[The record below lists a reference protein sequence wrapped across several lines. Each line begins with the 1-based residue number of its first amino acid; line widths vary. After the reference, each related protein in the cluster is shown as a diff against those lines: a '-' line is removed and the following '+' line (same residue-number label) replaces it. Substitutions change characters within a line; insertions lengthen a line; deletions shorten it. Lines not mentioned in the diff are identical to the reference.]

1 MICFC
6 GSCCCCCS
14 ETQKILWERNRFGL
28 ALDTRKGE
36 KKNFK
41 FRIRWC
47 LLSSCTFFFLIS
59 FPYLMYIDTGQND
72 YSLCV
77 CVKYG
82 AFRFEFSFFFF
93 NTQEKNLI
101 C

>member
-1 MICFC
+1 MVVVVVVVRRHKRYC
-6 GSCCCCCS
+6 GKEIDSVWHW
-14 ETQKILWERNRFGL
+14 IRER
-28 ALDTRKGE
+28 AK